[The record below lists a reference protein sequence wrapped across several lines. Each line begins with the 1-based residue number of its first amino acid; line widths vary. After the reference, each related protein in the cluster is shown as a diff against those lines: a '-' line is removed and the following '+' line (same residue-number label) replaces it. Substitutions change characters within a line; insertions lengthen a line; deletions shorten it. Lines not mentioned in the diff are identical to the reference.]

1 MTISS
6 DSHEN
11 DRVPVSDQ
19 TSPCATLLQLEQSE
33 LTRPFAAAGSQDHEG
48 GIMVDVVTDLSS
60 EQDRDRGQSYVIFR
74 LGGEGYALEV
84 MRVQEVLDMQALT
97 EVPGGPKVLLGVI
110 NLRGHVVP
118 VYDLRMTFGLS
129 KDLNQNR
136 APCVLIVESGTGSE
150 VQITGLLV
158 DRVSDVL
165 EFSPEEVQAAPQLG
179 LGKATPF
186 VRGLIR
192 HQDAFLLVLD
202 VDRVFSTLG
211 SLNGEGA

>member
-1 MTISS
+1 
-6 DSHEN
+6 
-11 DRVPVSDQ
+11 
-19 TSPCATLLQLEQSE
+19 
-33 LTRPFAAAGSQDHEG
+33 
-48 GIMVDVVTDLSS
+48 MVDVVTEASADA
-60 EQDRDRGQSYVIFR
+60 DRERASSYVVFQ

-84 MRVQEVLDMQALT
+84 MRVQEVKDMLALT
-97 EVPGGPKVLLGVI
+97 EVPGGPKSLLGVI

-118 VYDLRMTFGLS
+118 VYDLRIPFGLS
-129 KDLNQNR
+129 KETMATR
-136 APCVLIVESGTGSE
+136 APCVLIVESNVGSD

-202 VDRVFSTLG
+202 LDRIFSTLG
-211 SLNGEGA
+211 SLNGEGV

>member
-1 MTISS
+1 
-6 DSHEN
+6 
-11 DRVPVSDQ
+11 
-19 TSPCATLLQLEQSE
+19 
-33 LTRPFAAAGSQDHEG
+33 
-48 GIMVDVVTDLSS
+48 MVDVVTEVSADA
-60 EQDRDRGQSYVIFR
+60 DRERTSSYVVFQ

-84 MRVQEVLDMQALT
+84 MRVQEVKDMQALT
-97 EVPGGPKVLLGVI
+97 EVPGGPKSLLGVI

-118 VYDLRMTFGLS
+118 VYDLRIPFGLS
-129 KDLNQNR
+129 KENKAAR
-136 APCVLIVESGTGSE
+136 APCVLIVESTMGND
-150 VQITGLLV
+150 VQQITGLLV

-202 VDRVFSTLG
+202 VDRIFSTLG
-211 SLNGEGA
+211 SLNGEGV

>member
-1 MTISS
+1 M
-6 DSHEN
+6 
-11 DRVPVSDQ
+11 
-19 TSPCATLLQLEQSE
+19 
-33 LTRPFAAAGSQDHEG
+33 
-48 GIMVDVVTDLSS
+48 
-60 EQDRDRGQSYVIFR
+60 FR

-84 MRVQEVLDMQALT
+84 MRVQEVLDMQSLT
-97 EVPGGPKVLLGVI
+97 EVPGGPKSLLGVI

-118 VYDLRMTFGLS
+118 VYDLRMPFGLP
-129 KDLNQNR
+129 KDTKPTR
-136 APCVLIVESGTGSE
+136 APCVLIVESSLGSD

-165 EFSPEEVQAAPQLG
+165 EFSPEEVQPAPQLG

-192 HQDAFLLVLD
+192 HQDGFLLVLD

-211 SLNGEGA
+211 SLNGEGV

>member
-1 MTISS
+1 
-6 DSHEN
+6 
-11 DRVPVSDQ
+11 
-19 TSPCATLLQLEQSE
+19 
-33 LTRPFAAAGSQDHEG
+33 
-48 GIMVDVVTDLSS
+48 MVDLVMDASLDS
-60 EQDRDRGQSYVIFR
+60 DRERAQSYVVFQ

-84 MRVQEVLDMQALT
+84 MRVQEVLDMQSLT
-97 EVPGGPKVLLGVI
+97 EVPGGPKFLLGVI

-118 VYDLRMTFGLS
+118 VYDLRMPFGLT
-129 KDLNQNR
+129 KEAKTNR
-136 APCVLIVESGTGSE
+136 APCVLIVESSVANE
-150 VQITGLLV
+150 DQITGLLV

-165 EFSPEEVQAAPQLG
+165 EFSPEEVQPAPQLG

-202 VDRVFSTLG
+202 VDRIFSTLG

>member
-1 MTISS
+1 
-6 DSHEN
+6 
-11 DRVPVSDQ
+11 
-19 TSPCATLLQLEQSE
+19 
-33 LTRPFAAAGSQDHEG
+33 
-48 GIMVDVVTDLSS
+48 MVDVVMDSS
-60 EQDRDRGQSYVIFR
+60 AGADRDRDRCQSYVVFR

-84 MRVQEVLDMQALT
+84 MRVQEVLDMQSLT
-97 EVPGGPKVLLGVI
+97 EVPGGPKFLLGVI

-118 VYDLRMTFGLS
+118 VYDLRMPFGLS
-129 KDLNQNR
+129 KEIEQQR
-136 APCVLIVESGTGSE
+136 APCVLIVETSSGSDL
-150 VQITGLLV
+150 QITGLLV

>member
-1 MTISS
+1 M
-6 DSHEN
+6 
-11 DRVPVSDQ
+11 
-19 TSPCATLLQLEQSE
+19 
-33 LTRPFAAAGSQDHEG
+33 
-48 GIMVDVVTDLSS
+48 MVDVVMDASADA
-60 EQDRDRGQSYVIFR
+60 DRDRAQSYVVFR

-84 MRVQEVLDMQALT
+84 MRVQEVLDMQSLT
-97 EVPGGPKVLLGVI
+97 EVPGGPKFLLGVI

-118 VYDLRMTFGLS
+118 VYDLRLPFGLTKETRS
-129 KDLNQNR
+129 QTGRR
-136 APCVLIVESGTGSE
+136 ACLIVESTVGND

-202 VDRVFSTLG
+202 VDRIFSTLG
-211 SLNGEGA
+211 SLNGEGV

>member
-1 MTISS
+1 
-6 DSHEN
+6 
-11 DRVPVSDQ
+11 
-19 TSPCATLLQLEQSE
+19 
-33 LTRPFAAAGSQDHEG
+33 
-48 GIMVDVVTDLSS
+48 MVDVVVDSGTEADH
-60 EQDRDRGQSYVIFR
+60 DRAQSYVVFR

-84 MRVQEVLDMQALT
+84 MHVQEVLDWQALT
-97 EVPGGPKVLLGVI
+97 AVPGGPRHLLGVI

-118 VYDLRMTFGLS
+118 VYDLRMPFGLP
-129 KDLNQNR
+129 KDSQQAR
-136 APCVLIVESGTGSE
+136 SPCILIVEPCLGGGD
-150 VQITGLLV
+150 QIVGLLV

-165 EFSPEEVQAAPQLG
+165 EFTPEEVQPAPQLG

-202 VDRVFSTLG
+202 VNRVFSTLG

>member
-1 MTISS
+1 
-6 DSHEN
+6 
-11 DRVPVSDQ
+11 
-19 TSPCATLLQLEQSE
+19 
-33 LTRPFAAAGSQDHEG
+33 
-48 GIMVDVVTDLSS
+48 MVDVVMDASV
-60 EQDRDRGQSYVIFR
+60 EADRDRAQSYVVFR

-97 EVPGGPKVLLGVI
+97 EVPGGPKYLLGVI

-118 VYDLRMTFGLS
+118 VYDLRLPFGLT
-129 KDLNQNR
+129 KDSGASR
-136 APCVLIVESGTGSE
+136 APCVLIVESSIGDDP
-150 VQITGLLV
+150 QITGLLV
-158 DRVSDVL
+158 ERVSDVL
-165 EFSPEEVQAAPQLG
+165 EFSPEEVQPSPQLG

-211 SLNGEGA
+211 SLNGGGV